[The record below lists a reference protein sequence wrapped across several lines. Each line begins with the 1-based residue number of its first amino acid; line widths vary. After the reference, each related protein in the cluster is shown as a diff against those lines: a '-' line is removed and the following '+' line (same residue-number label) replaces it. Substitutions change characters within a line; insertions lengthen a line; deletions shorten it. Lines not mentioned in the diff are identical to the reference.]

1 MVLRKWLQQA
11 IDDLKSDVNR
21 MASLVI
27 KNISDSLKAF
37 EKNDL
42 RLAQEIKKRDAEVD
56 ALEDEISKKALQ
68 IIWKEQPVASDLR
81 LVTGIYKLITDLE
94 RIGDHAIDIANI
106 TIKTSKIEEERLLP
120 LTTKMANIA
129 EQMVLNSVDAF
140 FTLDEQLAR
149 QTIKQDDKVDNLFDQ
164 ITKLAINHFKE
175 DNSNPDFGVYL
186 LFVAK
191 YIERI
196 ADHATNICE
205 WLIYIVS
212 GNHRETPW
220 F

>member
-11 IDDLKSDVNR
+11 IDELKNDVNR

-27 KNISDSLKAF
+27 KNITDSLKAF
-37 EKNDL
+37 EVNDL

-56 ALEDEISKKALQ
+56 ALEDEIAKKALQ

-106 TIKTSKIEEERLLP
+106 TIKTSKIDEERLLP

-129 EQMVLNSVDAF
+129 KQMVLSSVEAF
-140 FTLDEQLAR
+140 FTLDENLAKN
-149 QTIKQDDKVDNLFDQ
+149 TIKQDDKVDDLFDQ
-164 ITKLAINHFKE
+164 ITKLAIDHFKE
-175 DNSNPDFGVYL
+175 DNSKPDFGVYL

-205 WLIYIVS
+205 WIIYIVS
-212 GNHRETPW
+212 GSHRETPW

>member
-42 RLAQEIKKRDAEVD
+42 RLAEEIKKRDNEVD
-56 ALEDEISKKALQ
+56 ALKDEISKKALQ

-120 LTTKMANIA
+120 LTRS
-129 EQMVLNSVDAF
+129 EERRVG
-140 FTLDEQLAR
+140 
-149 QTIKQDDKVDNLFDQ
+149 
-164 ITKLAINHFKE
+164 KE
-175 DNSNPDFGVYL
+175 CRY
-186 LFVAK
+186 
-191 YIERI
+191 RWW
-196 ADHATNICE
+196 T
-205 WLIYIVS
+205 
-212 GNHRETPW
+212 
-220 F
+220 